1 MSSKCSKL
9 DLTEN
14 DSLTVYRFFGNRHRA
29 ECVILHIAGSNLE
42 QLTGTFDSVLPQVGE
57 VSLTL
62 DFFYFITMNKFQ
74 QISDDKT
81 FIGIDVAKETLA
93 LFVDSAE
100 QSIECLNQTKDLRKL
115 ARVFKKLNPTLIVL
129 EATGGYENLAV
140 SVFQQFDLPVAV
152 VFPKRVRQLALGL
165 GLIAKTDE
173 IDAKVIAYYGRVAN
187 IQPQPRLPQHL
198 VCLQALT
205 TRRRQLLEIKV
216 AEQNRLETAPLLMKK
231 DIKKH
236 LAFLE
241 TQIQSLEEQI
251 EQQIHSEESLADQDR
266 IIQSVPGVGKVLS
279 STLLSDLPEL
289 GKLSNNEIS
298 SLVGVAPFPSESGK
312 YKGKR
317 FCRGGRNSIRRVL
330 YMATLS
336 AARCNPIIKKFYEH
350 LLEKG
355 KLKKVALIACAR
367 KLMTFL
373 NSMVKNNSAW
383 NPKVT
388 QVLA

>member
-1 MSSKCSKL
+1 M
-9 DLTEN
+9 EN
-14 DSLTVYRFFGNRHRA
+14 DNLAVYWFYGNRHRA
-29 ECVILHIAGSNLE
+29 KASFSLHADSNLE
-42 QLTGTFDSVLPQVGE
+42 QLTGTFDSVLLQVRE
-57 VSLTL
+57 QEPSL

-74 QISDDKT
+74 QITDQRT

-93 LFVDSAE
+93 LFIDSTD
-100 QSIECLNQTKDLRKL
+100 QPIECLNQAKPLRKL
-115 ARVFKKLNPTLIVL
+115 AKQFKKLQPTLIVL

-140 SVFQQFDLPVAV
+140 SIFQKCELPVAV
-152 VFPKRVRQLALGL
+152 VFPKRVRQFALGL

-173 IDAKVIAYYGRVAN
+173 IDAKTIAYYGRTAN
-187 IQPQPRLPQHL
+187 IQPQPALPQH
-198 VCLQALT
+198 VTDLQALT
-205 TRRRQLLEIKV
+205 TRRTQLLEIKV
-216 AEQNRLETAPLLMKK
+216 AEQNRLATAPQLMKK

-236 LAFLE
+236 LDFLE
-241 TQIQSLEEQI
+241 MQIQSLATQI
-251 EQQIHSEESLADQDR
+251 EQQIKSQVDLADKDQ
-266 IIQSVPGVGKVLS
+266 ILQSVPGVGKVLS
-279 STLLSDLPEL
+279 STLLSKLPEL
-289 GKLSNNEIS
+289 GTLSNNEIS
-298 SLVGVAPFPSESGK
+298 ALVGVAPFPHESGK

-317 FCRGGRNSIRRVL
+317 FCRGGRNCIRKIL

-336 AARCNPIIKKFYEH
+336 AARCNPVITKFYEH

-388 QVLA
+388 QVSA

>member
-1 MSSKCSKL
+1 
-9 DLTEN
+9 
-14 DSLTVYRFFGNRHRA
+14 
-29 ECVILHIAGSNLE
+29 
-42 QLTGTFDSVLPQVGE
+42 
-57 VSLTL
+57 
-62 DFFYFITMNKFQ
+62 MNKFQ
-74 QISDDKT
+74 QITDDRI

-93 LFVDSAE
+93 VFIDSAN
-100 QSIECLNQTKDLRKL
+100 QSSECLNQTKDLRTL
-115 ARVFKKLNPTLIVL
+115 ARTFKKLNPTLIVL

-173 IDAKVIAYYGRVAN
+173 IDAQTIAYYGRTAN
-187 IQPQPRLPQHL
+187 IQPQIAQPQHL
-198 VCLQALT
+198 TDLQALT
-205 TRRRQLLEIKV
+205 TRRTQLMEIKV
-216 AEQNRLETAPLLMKK
+216 AEQNRLETAPALMKK

-236 LAFLE
+236 LDFLE
-241 TQIQSLEEQI
+241 TQIKSLAEKI
-251 EQQIHSEESLADQDR
+251 EQHIKKEADLAEKDQ
-266 IIQSVPGVGKVLS
+266 IIQSIPGAGKVLS
-279 STLLSDLPEL
+279 STLLSKLPEL
-289 GKLSNNEIS
+289 GELSNKEIS
-298 SLVGVAPFPSESGK
+298 ALVGVAPFPHESGK

-317 FCRGGRNSIRRVL
+317 YCRGGRNCIRKVL

-388 QVLA
+388 QVSA